1 MDEFGPMMS
10 GGREREAHS
19 PLLSVT
25 ALLCSVVLLVFGT
38 NLQGVLLPIRLQ
50 LDGASMA
57 RVGLLSSG
65 WSVGFMVAC
74 LSVGRLVTAVGHVR
88 TFAALAALSGSTA
101 LLMLPLQQPPAWIAL
116 RVVIG
121 FCYGGLALIIESWL
135 NERATRS
142 ARGGIFAAY
151 MTANLVASLAG
162 TLSFTRL
169 DPRGP
174 MPFVIMVAAVVMSIV
189 PVALTRSPVPKPTRP
204 FSIHLGELFA
214 ISPSGV
220 SGCFAAGLVS
230 GAVGGLGPTFGLAM
244 GLSTHQVALMLAGTV
259 LGGAL
264 SYYPAGRLSDR
275 MDRRFLLLGLS
286 ALAIAACAVLV
297 LRGATLSP
305 AWLMLTVAAFGFAQY
320 PLYGLCVAFVNDRIR
335 ERSFAETASELLLTF
350 AAGTVLG
357 PIAGA
362 LAMAHDAA
370 NLFVFVAAVLALE
383 SAYIA
388 WRLVHFP
395 SPVANT
401 AKPRET
407 FKATPGSMSVLKS
420 RSRPATTDAA
430 PH

>member
-19 PLLSVT
+19 PLLSVS

-57 RVGLLSSG
+57 RVGLLSSA
-65 WSVGFMVAC
+65 WSAGFMLAC

-116 RVVIG
+116 RCVIG

-135 NERATRS
+135 NERATR
-142 ARGGIFAAY
+142 AKRGGIFAAY

-162 TLSFTRL
+162 TLSLTAL
-169 DPRGP
+169 DLRGP
-174 MPFVIMVAAVVMSIV
+174 MPFVLMVAAVVMSIV
-189 PVALTRSPVPKPTRP
+189 PVALTRSPVPRPTRP

-244 GLSTHQVALMLAGTV
+244 GLSTHGVAVMLACSV

-275 MDRRFLLLGLS
+275 MDRRNLVLALS
-286 ALAIAACAVLV
+286 VLAIATCALLV
-297 LRGATLSP
+297 LRGAALSP
-305 AWLMLTVAAFGFAQY
+305 GWLVLAFAVFGFAQY

-350 AAGTVLG
+350 SAGTVLG
-357 PIAGA
+357 PVIGA
-362 LAMAHDAA
+362 VAMAHGAA

-395 SPVANT
+395 SPVLRAT
-401 AKPRET
+401 ERCIPFE
-407 FKATPGSMSVLKS
+407 ATPGSMSVLKT
-420 RSRPATTDAA
+420 RSRVRPR
-430 PH
+430 

>member
-1 MDEFGPMMS
+1 
-10 GGREREAHS
+10 
-19 PLLSVT
+19 
-25 ALLCSVVLLVFGT
+25 
-38 NLQGVLLPIRLQ
+38 
-50 LDGASMA
+50 
-57 RVGLLSSG
+57 
-65 WSVGFMVAC
+65 
-74 LSVGRLVTAVGHVR
+74 
-88 TFAALAALSGSTA
+88 STA

-174 MPFVIMVAAVVMSIV
+174 MPFVVMVAAVVMSIV
-189 PVALTRSPVPKPTRP
+189 PVALTRSPVPRPTRP

-244 GLSTHQVALMLAGTV
+244 GLSTHQVALMLAGSV

-286 ALAIAACAVLV
+286 ALAIAACALLV

-305 AWLMLTVAAFGFAQY
+305 GWLMLTLAAFGFAQY

-357 PIAGA
+357 PVAGA

-383 SAYIA
+383 SAFIV

-395 SPVANT
+395 SPVT
-401 AKPRET
+401 CPAKRNET
-407 FKATPGSMSVLKS
+407 FEAAPNSMSVLKA
-420 RSRPATTDAA
+420 RNRPASTDAA

>member
-1 MDEFGPMMS
+1 MGTGTGGDMDEFGPMMRS
-10 GGREREAHS
+10 DVEPKMHS
-19 PLLSVT
+19 QLLSVT
-25 ALLCSVVLLVFGT
+25 ALLASVVLLVFGT

-57 RVGLLSSG
+57 RLGLLSSG
-65 WSVGFMVAC
+65 WSVGFMLAC
-74 LSVGRLVTAVGHVR
+74 LTVGRLVSAVGHVR

-101 LLMLPLQQPPAWIAL
+101 LLLPLQQPSAWIAL

-135 NERATRS
+135 NERATR
-142 ARGGIFAAY
+142 ARRGGIFAAY
-151 MTANLVASLAG
+151 MTTNLVASLAG
-162 TLSFTRL
+162 TLSLTVL

-174 MPFVIMVAAVVMSIV
+174 LPFVLMVVAVVLSIV
-189 PVALTRSPVPKPTRP
+189 PVALTRSPVPAPTRP
-204 FSIHLGELFA
+204 FSIHLRELFD

-230 GAVGGLGPTFGLAM
+230 GAIGGLGPTFGLEM
-244 GLSTHQVALMLAGTV
+244 GLSTHGVAVMLAATV

-275 MDRRFLLLGLS
+275 IDRRYLLLALS
-286 ALAIAACAVLV
+286 ALAIAVSVLLV
-297 LRGATLSP
+297 LRGGALPPTGLIL
-305 AWLMLTVAAFGFAQY
+305 AFGLFGFAQY

-357 PIAGA
+357 PLIGA
-362 LAMAHDAA
+362 ALMAWDVSG
-370 NLFVFVAAVLALE
+370 LFLFVAAVLALE

-388 WRLVHFP
+388 WRMVI
-395 SPVANT
+395 VAPP
-401 AKPRET
+401 AVS
-407 FKATPGSMSVLKS
+407 ATRRKQPLEAAPCSMSVLK
-420 RSRPATTDAA
+420 PKG
-430 PH
+430 

>member
-19 PLLSVT
+19 PLLSVS

-57 RVGLLSSG
+57 RVGLLSSA
-65 WSVGFMVAC
+65 WSAGFMLAC

-101 LLMLPLQQPPAWIAL
+101 LLMLPLQQPTAWIAL
-116 RVVIG
+116 RAVIG

-135 NERATRS
+135 NERATR
-142 ARGGIFAAY
+142 AKRGGIFAAY

-162 TLSFTRL
+162 TLSLTGL

-174 MPFVIMVAAVVMSIV
+174 MPFVLMVAAVVMSIV
-189 PVALTRSPVPKPTRP
+189 PVALTRSPVPKPTRA

-244 GLSTHQVALMLAGTV
+244 GLSTHGVAVLLACSV

-275 MDRRFLLLGLS
+275 MDRRTLVLALS
-286 ALAIAACAVLV
+286 ALAIAACALLV
-297 LRGATLSP
+297 LRGAALSP
-305 AWLMLTVAAFGFAQY
+305 GWLMLVFAVFGFAQY

-350 AAGTVLG
+350 SAGTVLG
-357 PIAGA
+357 PVIGA
-362 LAMAHDAA
+362 VAMTNGAA
-370 NLFVFVAAVLALE
+370 NLFVFVATVLTLE

-395 SPVANT
+395 TPVLCAADRCN
-401 AKPRET
+401 P
-407 FKATPGSMSVLKS
+407 FDATPGSMSVLKTHS
-420 RSRPATTDAA
+420 SVRPR
-430 PH
+430 

>member
-1 MDEFGPMMS
+1 MDEFGPMMF
-10 GGREREAHS
+10 GGREREMHS

-25 ALLCSVVLLVFGT
+25 ALLASVVLLVFGT

-65 WSVGFMVAC
+65 WSAGFMLAC

-101 LLMLPLQQPPAWIAL
+101 LLLLPLQQPSAWIAL

-135 NERATRS
+135 NERATQAR
-142 ARGGIFAAY
+142 RGGIFAAY

-162 TLSFTRL
+162 TLSLTAL

-174 MPFVIMVAAVVMSIV
+174 LPFVLMVAAVVMSIV
-189 PVALTRSPVPKPTRP
+189 PVALTRSPVPKPTQP
-204 FSIHLGELFA
+204 FSIHLFELYA

-244 GLSTHQVALMLAGTV
+244 GLSTHGVAVMLASSV

-275 MDRRFLLLGLS
+275 MDRRYLLLALS
-286 ALAIAACAVLV
+286 ALAIATCALLV
-297 LRGATLSP
+297 LRGAALPP
-305 AWLMLTVAAFGFAQY
+305 AGLMLALGVFGFAQY

-357 PIAGA
+357 PLAGA
-362 LAMAHDAA
+362 ALMARGAA
-370 NLFVFVAAVLALE
+370 NLFVFVGAVLALE
-383 SAYIA
+383 SAFIV
-388 WRLVHFP
+388 WRLVHVAQ
-395 SPVANT
+395 PVLQTDA
-401 AKPRET
+401 RRDSFE
-407 FKATPGSMSVLKS
+407 ATPCSMGVLKA
-420 RSRPATTDAA
+420 RGRPG
-430 PH
+430 PR

>member
-1 MDEFGPMMS
+1 MDEFGPMML
-10 GGREREAHS
+10 GGREREMHS
-19 PLLSVT
+19 TLLSVA
-25 ALLCSVVLLVFGT
+25 ALLASVVLLVFGT

-65 WSVGFMVAC
+65 WSAGFMLAC

-101 LLMLPLQQPPAWIAL
+101 LLLLPLQQPPAWIAL

-135 NERATRS
+135 NERATQ
-142 ARGGIFAAY
+142 AKRGGIFAAY

-162 TLSFTRL
+162 TLSLTVL

-174 MPFVIMVAAVVMSIV
+174 MPFVLMVAAVVMSIV

-214 ISPSGV
+214 VSPSGV

-244 GLSTHQVALMLAGTV
+244 GLSTHGVAVMLACSV

-275 MDRRFLLLGLS
+275 TDRRYLVLALS
-286 ALAIAACAVLV
+286 ALAIATCALLV
-297 LRGATLSP
+297 LRGASLPP
-305 AWLMLTVAAFGFAQY
+305 AWLMLVLGVFGFAQY

-350 AAGTVLG
+350 SAGTVLG
-357 PIAGA
+357 PVAGA
-362 LAMAHDAA
+362 AVMAYGAA
-370 NLFVFVAAVLALE
+370 NLFVFVGAVLALE
-383 SAYIA
+383 SAFIV
-388 WRLVHFP
+388 WRLVHVP
-395 SPVANT
+395 SPVVRA
-401 AKPRET
+401 AERCDSFE
-407 FKATPGSMSVLKS
+407 ATPGSMSVLKS
-420 RSRPATTDAA
+420 RRNAGLR
-430 PH
+430 